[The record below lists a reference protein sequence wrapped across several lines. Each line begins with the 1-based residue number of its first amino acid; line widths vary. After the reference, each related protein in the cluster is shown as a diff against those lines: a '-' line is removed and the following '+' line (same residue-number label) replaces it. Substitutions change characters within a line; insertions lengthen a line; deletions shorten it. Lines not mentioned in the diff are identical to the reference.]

1 MDDTITVLVV
11 DDNMANRL
19 LPALILRDV
28 GCVVHESKDAEEA
41 LEMFQKHV
49 FSHVLLDISMPRI
62 SGIELCKL
70 LRDME
75 ACKDVKVIAYTSH
88 AQEALASQFLSQ
100 GFDAVLI
107 KPITKSKLIRL
118 ILG

>member
-28 GCVVHESKDAEEA
+28 GCVVHECKDAEEA
-41 LEMFQKHV
+41 LEMFQMHA

-62 SGIELCKL
+62 SGIELCQL

-75 ACKDVKVIAYTSH
+75 ACKDVKWIAYTSH
-88 AQEALASQFLSQ
+88 AQEALTSQLLSH